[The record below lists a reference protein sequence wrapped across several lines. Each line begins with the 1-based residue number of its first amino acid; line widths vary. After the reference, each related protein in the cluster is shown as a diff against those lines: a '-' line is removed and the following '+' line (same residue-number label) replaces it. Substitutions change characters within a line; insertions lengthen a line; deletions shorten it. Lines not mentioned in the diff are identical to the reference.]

1 MAIIKRSDINRL
13 VLLSWECPDCKGL
26 NGIRETKEL
35 TSDTISA
42 VRCEYCPSSFDLDD
56 K

>member
-1 MAIIKRSDINRL
+1 MAIIKRSDINKL
-13 VLLSWECPDCKGL
+13 ILLTWECPDCKGL
-26 NGIRETKEL
+26 NGIRETNEL
-35 TSDTISA
+35 TADSIST